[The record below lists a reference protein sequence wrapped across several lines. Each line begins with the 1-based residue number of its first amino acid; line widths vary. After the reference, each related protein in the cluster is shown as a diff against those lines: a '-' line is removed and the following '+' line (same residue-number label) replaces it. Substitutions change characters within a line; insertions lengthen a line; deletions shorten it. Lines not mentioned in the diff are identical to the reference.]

1 MKDRETSARISIGGQ
16 TYQIGLMDP
25 RKACWLFGFIS
36 SKAPAQGKW
45 GEVLRVALGRC
56 TQEEFAEVQEAVLK
70 CVTRIDPPTENNSV
84 EMPTVVILNGSIVD
98 DVLKSS
104 NYLYE
109 ATIAA
114 ISTNLSPFLAVDG
127 SKEAPAAA

>member
-70 CVTRIDPPTENNSV
+70 CVTRIESVDNLSV
-84 EMPTVVILNGSIVD
+84 EMPTVVIMNGSIVD

-127 SKEAPAAA
+127 LKEAPAAA